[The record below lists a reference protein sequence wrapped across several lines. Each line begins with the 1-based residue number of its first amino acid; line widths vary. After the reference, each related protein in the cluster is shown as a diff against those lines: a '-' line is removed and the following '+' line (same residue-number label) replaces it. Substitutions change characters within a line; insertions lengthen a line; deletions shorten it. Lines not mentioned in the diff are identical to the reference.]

1 MTRVNRPTRLRREDI
16 EAGDRP
22 GTPAPVS
29 STPVGSTPVGSTL
42 VCPTCGI
49 SGVVR
54 VPPGFPSD
62 SPACHGPM
70 KVGRPVPCDEVPPRR
85 PDNVMM
91 GGRLYVDEAS
101 GFHFW
106 CTRGGPGQ
114 VRLGERSLSLRSMA
128 IAF

>member
-1 MTRVNRPTRLRREDI
+1 MTRVNRPTRLRRENI
-16 EAGDRP
+16 EAEDRP
-22 GTPAPVS
+22 GPPAPVS
-29 STPVGSTPVGSTL
+29 STPGTPAPVGSTL

-54 VPPGFPSD
+54 VPPAFPGD
-62 SPACHGPM
+62 SPTCHGPM

-91 GGRLYVDEAS
+91 GGRLYVDEDS

-114 VRLGERSLSLRSMA
+114 VRLGERPLSLRSMA
-128 IAF
+128 TAF